1 MSRIFIALTPQ
12 KEFNQRIVEL
22 KCEQGKFTYKET
34 EVNWSRDD
42 QHHITVN
49 FIGQM
54 EPEQKQ
60 EMFEGL
66 TDYSYPNK
74 SLPLE
79 LSHLSYFPNENGQV
93 LVANV
98 TPSSQLQK
106 LYEKVEEIVAKIGFG
121 MTIRSFRPHITLARF
136 KDKSKPF
143 SQILEIEEPIKASV
157 NSLDV
162 YESEFE
168 SGKTKHSLIQTY
180 VFE

>member
-1 MSRIFIALTPQ
+1 M
-12 KEFNQRIVEL
+12 
-22 KCEQGKFTYKET
+22 
-34 EVNWSRDD
+34 
-42 QHHITVN
+42 
-49 FIGQM
+49 
-54 EPEQKQ
+54 
-60 EMFEGL
+60 
-66 TDYSYPNK
+66 
-74 SLPLE
+74 
-79 LSHLSYFPNENGQV
+79 
-93 LVANV
+93 
-98 TPSSQLQK
+98 
-106 LYEKVEEIVAKIGFG
+106 EEIVAKIGFG